1 MSGGAGVDGGVHTF
15 AARDVLARYA
25 PLPEGP
31 DQYPAEFIG
40 ANGVIKLREKDDLVT
55 VGVTGKAT
63 EKTKNLLRNFHRAEI
78 VFIELEGAELSA
90 WLSGKLGEAGGGEG
104 AARGSGDGSLSLDLP
119 ANDAPVIN
127 LVNSICI
134 EGIRSGASDI
144 HLEAEPAGVRV
155 RYRIDGALRTV
166 RTIPTGRFPAVS
178 SRIKIMANLNILER
192 RQPQDGRITVTVGE
206 ERIDLRV
213 SIVPVT
219 GGESIVLRILGK
231 KAAASSLEELGFE
244 PDHLLLLRSLLRL
257 PHGLILVTG
266 PTGSGKTTTLNALL
280 GSIVSDSVK
289 IITIEDPVEF
299 IVPGVNQIQTNE
311 GIGLSFGTLLRRVL
325 RQDPN
330 VILIGEIRDGP
341 TAEIA
346 LRSALTGHLVLST
359 LHTNDAASVI
369 PRLINMGLEPYL
381 VASVLK
387 GAAAQRLVRKLC
399 PHCKTSRPPD
409 AEERRILRHAGVDA
423 PLLWHRSGCR
433 ECGGTGFAGRTVI
446 AELFAS
452 GPALEEVIMKAG
464 NSSGITAFL
473 AERGMRSLL
482 QNGLRKAAAGIT
494 TMEEVERE
502 VLISEGDG

>member
-1 MSGGAGVDGGVHTF
+1 MSAPAVNAPVAAG
-15 AARDVLARYA
+15 AARDVLSRYA
-25 PLPEGP
+25 PLPEG
-31 DQYPAEFIG
+31 DEQYPAAFIEAQG
-40 ANGVIKLREKDDLVT
+40 AIKLAEGPERVT
-55 VGVTGKAT
+55 VGVTGKVTALT
-63 EKTKNLLRNFHRAEI
+63 RNLLRNYHGK
-78 VFIELEGAELSA
+78 VIEYVPLEGSELSA
-90 WLSGKLGEAGGGEG
+90 WLSAKMGEAAGARSPQAGGT
-104 AARGSGDGSLSLDLP
+104 GDGSLSLDRL

-144 HLEAEPAGVRV
+144 HLEAGPSGVRV
-155 RYRIDGALRTV
+155 RCRIDGALRTV
-166 RTIPTGRFPAVS
+166 RTIPGERFPAVS

-192 RQPQDGRITVTVGE
+192 RQPQDGRITVTVGD
-206 ERIDLRV
+206 ERVELRV

-231 KAAASSLEELGFE
+231 RAAAALGELGFGE
-244 PDHLLLLRSLLRL
+244 EQLSLLRSLLRL

-266 PTGSGKTTTLNALL
+266 PTGSGKTTTLNAMLEA
-280 GSIVSDSVK
+280 IASDTVK

-311 GIGLSFGTLLRRVL
+311 AIGLSFGTLLRRVL

-399 PHCKTSRPPD
+399 PRCKTARP
-409 AEERRILRHAGVDA
+409 AEAGERRILRLAGIEA
-423 PLLWHRSGCR
+423 RQLWHSSGCA

-446 AELFAS
+446 AEAFA
-452 GPALEEVIMKAG
+452 PDQALEESIMKSW
-464 NSSGITAFL
+464 NITSITAL
-473 AERGMRSLL
+473 LRERGMRSLL
-482 QNGLRKAAAGIT
+482 HDGLMKAAGGIT
-494 TMEEVERE
+494 TIAEVERE
-502 VLISEGDG
+502 VLIPEAEA